1 MEPTLFEFE
10 KDFAG
15 SLRCIPMAVR
25 FKLDHVGIK
34 LTLQQWSRFGND
46 ERMDLVERACDT
58 PESVASYRDRLVS
71 LIQACTQQAAKRIDV
86 DPRPVWS
93 DVTHMPPDLV
103 RQSESCAIAPPS
115 LAQWAALTDL
125 QRFTLL
131 KLAREGHDNANFVPA
146 MREFGLVGEYR
157 QSPAR

>member
-1 MEPTLFEFE
+1 MDPTLFEFE

-58 PESVASYRDRLVS
+58 RESVASYRDHLVS
-71 LIQACTQQAAKRIDV
+71 LIQARTQQAAKRIDV
-86 DPRPVWS
+86 DPRPAWS
-93 DVTHMPPDLV
+93 DATRVPPDV
-103 RQSESCAIAPPS
+103 IRQSESCAVLPPS

-131 KLAREGHDNANFVPA
+131 KLAREGHDNVSFVPA
-146 MREFGLVGEYR
+146 MREFGLVAESR
-157 QSPAR
+157 QAPAR